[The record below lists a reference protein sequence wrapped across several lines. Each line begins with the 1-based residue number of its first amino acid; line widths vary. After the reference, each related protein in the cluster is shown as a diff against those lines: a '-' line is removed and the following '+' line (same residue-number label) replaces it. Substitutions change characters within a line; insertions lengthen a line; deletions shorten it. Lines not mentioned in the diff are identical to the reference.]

1 MPLGLVV
8 AGANVH
14 DTKLFEET
22 LKSLI
27 IDKPEKLHHLC
38 GDKGYDS
45 NLNRHIAW
53 AYDYEPHIHCRGQE
67 IERKK
72 KDPKKKNRRWVVER
86 TFSWFNKFRRL
97 FTRWEKKAK
106 NYEAFL
112 HFVSAIIGFK
122 AAGILG

>member
-1 MPLGLVV
+1 MV
-8 AGANVH
+8 AGANIH
-14 DTKLFEET
+14 DTKLFEDT
-22 LKSLI
+22 IKNII

-53 AYDYEPHIHCRGQE
+53 AYNYEPHIHCRGQE

-112 HFVSAIIGFK
+112 HLASAIIAFR